1 VKASKEAI
9 ADVNRAKG
17 QAEAQRLQ
25 RQTLT
30 AELQKQAIE
39 KWDGHFPTVMSGSGT
54 LPLINIDSAS
64 LLPNSR
70 NQNRSHLF
78 NLPLSASNPGLD
90 PLPPLFG

>member
-30 AELQKQAIE
+30 AELLQKQARN
-39 KWDGHFPTVMSGSGT
+39 GCHFPTVMSGSGT
-54 LPLINIDSAS
+54 PAVDQHSAS
-64 LLPNSR
+64 LTQQQKPK
-70 NQNRSHLF
+70 
-78 NLPLSASNPGLD
+78 
-90 PLPPLFG
+90 